1 MSNYSQTTFFTPKD
15 TLPVNNPA
23 KTIFGAAY
31 DVEFGNISTAIASKA
46 DSTGVVLSLTAG
58 SGIGLTAS
66 VGAITISNTGVLSIA
81 GTANQIAASAAT
93 GAVTLSFPQNVII
106 PTPASGTS
114 LTVNPQTGNGTRSID
129 ASGINIAFGTFLL
142 SGASE
147 IASANALAFGT
158 TAATALSVFTNALVR
173 LTIAASGAVTIA
185 SPTSGTPL
193 SVNGI
198 NGNNVL
204 ALGSTSASST
214 LIAGYQNVLAGAW
227 SVSSQSTDGMAIGS
241 DGAASLQLFTNS
253 STRLTITA
261 AGNVSI
267 AAPGSSTAL
276 TVTGTA
282 SANTLVVQASTSTG
296 NSGGVLLNA
305 GTTSGDNALV
315 INNAP
320 ASVQYL
326 RVAGDGGVILAAATG
341 GDQGLGT
348 LNATGVF
355 INGVAVSTSAGTT
368 GTFTGTLATGGTTT
382 PTVSCKYTKVGTSVT
397 LRIGLVTYTSN
408 ATGMTL
414 TGLPSA
420 IQPATGGVAT
430 VMSSI
435 FNNGSTQAGFAQVTT
450 GTMTFLTGTIGTF
463 ATTGFTPTGTKG
475 FAQDTVFVYDVN

>member
-66 VGAITISNTGVLSIA
+66 VGAITISNTGVLSIT

-106 PTPASGTS
+106 PTPSSGTS

-142 SGASE
+142 AGASE

-204 ALGSTSASST
+204 ALGSTSASNT

-227 SVSSQSTDGMAIGS
+227 SVSSQSTDGMAVGS

-253 STRLTITA
+253 STRLTIAA
-261 AGNVSI
+261 AGNVTI
-267 AAPGSSTAL
+267 AAPSSGVAFTA
-276 TVTGTA
+276 
-282 SANTLVVQASTSTG
+282 
-296 NSGGVLLNA
+296 NA
-305 GTTSGDNALV
+305 VAGARALV
-315 INNAP
+315 INAPNTASSSFGVNIVAGTNSSDQSFLINNA
-320 ASVQYL
+320 ANTLNYFLVS
-326 RVAGDGGVILAAATG
+326 GDGGVQIGSPTG
-341 GDQGLGT
+341 GTQGLGT

-397 LRIGLVTYTSN
+397 VRIGLVTYTSN

-420 IQPATGGVAT
+420 IQPAIGGVTT

-435 FNNGSTQAGFAQVTT
+435 FNNGSTQAGFATVTT

>member
-81 GTANQIAASAAT
+81 GTANQIAASAST

-106 PTPASGTS
+106 PTPSSGTS

-142 SGASE
+142 AGASE

-198 NGNNVL
+198 TGNNVL
-204 ALGSTSASST
+204 ALGSTSASNT

-227 SVSSQSTDGMAIGS
+227 SVSSQSTDGMAVGS

-261 AGNVSI
+261 AGNVTI
-267 AAPGSSTAL
+267 AAPSS
-276 TVTGTA
+276 GTPLQVNGAANGDTLFVNA
-282 SANTLVVQASTSTG
+282 SATSG
-296 NSGGVLLNA
+296 QSFGLNVRG
-305 GTTSGDNALV
+305 GTTTADYALIV
-315 INNAP
+315 TNP
-320 ASVQYL
+320 STTTYL
-326 RVAGDGGVILAAATG
+326 KVAGDGGVTVGSPTG
-341 GDQGLGT
+341 GNQGLGT

-420 IQPATGGVAT
+420 IQPATGGVTT

-435 FNNGSTQAGFAQVTT
+435 FNNGSTQAGFATVTT